1 MNWNTAFCDYGNIW
15 LDPLKFS
22 RHVKNSMALKRKHGQ
37 YTQLKIRHCTKCLN
51 CIPRK
56 AARWLR
62 SAVSWKCQAE
72 QTHDR
77 GTRLQAYSHAHINFR
92 WKFPSPKSVWVIM
105 MPHITSISFLST
117 HSFFWEV
124 ASSLLLC
131 LHCTVNWTKNRFNE
145 VYWWCIDAFNIHV
158 LNFPLA
164 TINLGHFFAYMQVG
178 FFHCQLIW

>member
-1 MNWNTAFCDYGNIW
+1 MNWNTDSGNTW

-22 RHVKNSMALKRKHGQ
+22 RHVKNSMALRRKHVHTLIV
-37 YTQLKIRHCTKCLN
+37 YITQLKIRHCTKCLN

-92 WKFPSPKSVWVIM
+92 WKFPSPKRVWVIM
-105 MPHITSISFLST
+105 MLHITSISFLST

-131 LHCTVNWTKNRFNE
+131 LH
-145 VYWWCIDAFNIHV
+145 
-158 LNFPLA
+158 
-164 TINLGHFFAYMQVG
+164 FAVQ
-178 FFHCQLIW
+178 HCQLDEKWV